1 MKREAIAQTTI
12 AVLALGWATLLGVG
26 ASTPAAAQSIAFG
39 PEHPYSVGASAS
51 GVKAGDFDNDGT
63 TDLLV
68 ASDGANKLALFPGD
82 GSGGFGTAL
91 ETSLSASPTSLDVAD
106 LNSDG
111 NLDAIIISRPEQQL
125 ITRLGQGD
133 GTFGAPTA
141 LSVASGAKEFT
152 PLDFDG
158 DSNVDVAYATRNAI
172 YFVEGN
178 GDGSFTSL
186 SSGLTLCGSCS
197 GDEKNGLLSADLNDD
212 GLPDLVAVDGNTR
225 VHVTLND
232 GGTGD
237 APYPYPVTT
246 TYSALTTPQDV
257 GVLDL
262 DGDGDLDVVASGG
275 ASSANWV
282 TMYNDGTG
290 TLSNTT
296 LGQAAF
302 AWHLATADFDLDGA
316 QDVAFA
322 SDTDGVTIARDA
334 GTALSSAGT
343 FTAGTAAY
351 DVATADFNG
360 DRYPD
365 LAVADQS
372 GSDLIVRLNAPTV
385 SWTGGG
391 DGRSWRD
398 AANWSTGT
406 VPTASSNVVIDYD
419 PGSSYVIDVGG
430 TQEVASITQTTSR
443 VNLDV
448 EDQLTVNG
456 AFDHAAGS
464 VSGGGTLTVNG
475 RYTLAPSGFGELLAP
490 ATTVLN
496 GGLTWTDGDLSGG
509 GTTIINGASTVQ
521 AEDCFSSPVVLDNFR
536 RLELNATLAITAGCI
551 SLESGATFV
560 VGPEGTV
567 DFQAA
572 DTDIRPVDESTS
584 LPTLIN
590 NGTIVK
596 TAGASGASTIGW
608 QSDFFGD
615 ERLILQNNGT
625 IRAETGTIRIYYSE
639 SSTNSDGLLEMT
651 DGNFTLYRAED
662 GASTAVDVGGTIQGP
677 GRVRLNGELALS
689 GTIDLSGTLSM
700 RDGQALTEALTINQL
715 NTLRVRTNKFTDA
728 VFAFNAAG
736 AQTVQTLSVQG
747 RMELNTDLTIA
758 NRFTFGTGEPSTLT
772 GSGNLTVPAGATME
786 WGDGRM
792 GGGGTL
798 TVGGTLTSVVAQ
810 YLDGDFP
817 TQSSQATLNGR
828 HLVVSGSVVW
838 DDAPLYL
845 NAGATVDVQSGGTF
859 DLQRDGRI
867 EPGDGSTSEEQVI
880 NAGTLVKSGVGQR
893 IDSESPFPG
902 PGDGDATTYDTV
914 SYGMPIAVPVTNSG
928 TLSLEAGRTAFTDA
942 LDNTGRIQGT
952 DTLDVSTVG
961 AFTNTGTLAP
971 GTSPG
976 TLTVEG
982 PVDLSG
988 TTLAIEALGATPGT
1002 GHDQL
1007 KATGAVQLGGTL
1019 DVTLLDGYDPPGGTS
1034 FTLVEA
1040 ESVAG
1045 TFDAVNRP
1053 TLSGRTVD
1061 VEYQAGS
1068 VTLTVTAD
1076 NTPPTASDDEAQ
1088 TTEGTAVIID
1098 VLANDTDANGDALAI
1113 TEVTDPTH
1121 GTAAVID
1128 NAVRYTP
1135 SDGYTGEDAFTYTV
1149 SDGNGGTDEG
1159 AVAVTVQATTGTLAG
1174 TVTDAD
1180 SGSPLADASVVI
1192 AALDRSTTTGA
1203 EGAYTLGGL
1212 PDGTYSAE
1220 ARAPGYQAGTQEV
1233 TITAGQ
1239 ATTADFALDPEVTN
1253 TPPTAADDAVTTFR
1267 GVPVAINVLANDTDA
1282 DGDPLT
1288 IAEVGTP
1295 TLGTVSI
1302 ADAGLQYVPNDGA
1315 TGTDTFR
1322 YVVRDGNGGQAEGTV
1337 TVTITAQGFAVTN
1350 VGTLGGATSKA
1361 VAVDGRGRIVGVST
1375 TERGTARAFVWDDG
1389 AIQPLPTPE
1398 GDAIQVT
1405 AANEAGE
1412 VVGAALRDSTSEAF
1426 LITAAGASTALGTLG
1441 GPFSAAYD
1449 INRTGD
1455 VVGTAATASQAH
1467 HAFRWAGTM
1476 NDLGTFGAAHSEAF
1490 GINDAGTVVGTATD
1504 EDGTTRP
1511 FVGTTVL
1518 PDAESGRAY
1527 AINESEQMVGSQLDG
1542 DRVVART
1549 WTSDGTGTTLE
1560 GLGGTFAEAYAIND
1574 AGWVVGTAAVGAE
1587 AAATAK
1593 ASTAARFRQWRTD
1606 PGASWRRGATVGA
1619 ASSAKLAGDDGSYHA
1634 VLWID
1639 GEPRDLN
1646 DLILD
1651 PGNDWTLIEAR
1662 HVSGEGQ
1669 IVGYGRYRGALRA
1682 FVLRPTDNA
1691 PPQVRN
1697 DEHRV
1702 TERAPTV
1709 LDVLAND
1716 IDHDGQPLRITEVL
1730 DRPSGTV
1737 HLTGDSTAIRYA
1749 PAPGFRGSDRF
1760 RYRVSDGAGGTAHA
1774 TVRIDVAVASP
1785 ARLRLHPNYPNP
1797 FRTRT
1802 VIRYELPEAAPAQL
1816 ALYDMLGR
1824 RVLMLVDEQ
1833 QPAGIHEVTMDARTL
1848 TSGVYLLR
1856 LQAADAVET
1865 RRLTIVR

>member
-26 ASTPAAAQSIAFG
+26 GATPAAAQSIAFG

-237 APYPYPVTT
+237 SPYPYPVTT

-334 GTALSSAGT
+334 GTSLSSAGT

-360 DRYPD
+360 DGYPD

-406 VPTASSNVVIDYD
+406 VPTASSDVVIDYD

-509 GTTIINGASTVQ
+509 GTTTINGASTVQ
-521 AEDCFSSPVVLDNFR
+521 AEDCFSSPVVLDTFR

-608 QSDFFGD
+608 QSDFLDD

-677 GRVRLNGELALS
+677 GRVGLNGELALS

-715 NTLRVRTNKFTDA
+715 DTLRVRTNKFTDA

-798 TVGGTLTSVVAQ
+798 TVGGTLTPVVAR

-828 HLVVSGSVVW
+828 DLVVSGSVVW

-893 IDSESPFPG
+893 IDSENPFPG

-961 AFTNTGTLAP
+961 TFTNTGTLAP

-988 TTLAIEALGATPGT
+988 TTLAIEALGATPST

-1088 TTEGTAVIID
+1088 TSEDTAVTVD
-1098 VLANDTDANGDALAI
+1098 VLANDSDDDGDPLAI

-1203 EGAYTLGGL
+1203 EGAYTLSDL
-1212 PDGTYSAE
+1212 PEGTYSAE
-1220 ARAPGYQAGTQEV
+1220 VNATGYQAATQEV

-1267 GVPVAINVLANDTDA
+1267 GVPVAIDVLANDTDA
-1282 DGDPLT
+1282 DGDLLT

-1405 AANEAGE
+1405 AVNEAGE

-1662 HVSGEGQ
+1662 HVSDEGQ

-1856 LQAADAVET
+1856 LQAADAAET

>member
-1 MKREAIAQTTI
+1 
-12 AVLALGWATLLGVG
+12 
-26 ASTPAAAQSIAFG
+26 
-39 PEHPYSVGASAS
+39 
-51 GVKAGDFDNDGT
+51 
-63 TDLLV
+63 
-68 ASDGANKLALFPGD
+68 
-82 GSGGFGTAL
+82 
-91 ETSLSASPTSLDVAD
+91 
-106 LNSDG
+106 
-111 NLDAIIISRPEQQL
+111 
-125 ITRLGQGD
+125 
-133 GTFGAPTA
+133 
-141 LSVASGAKEFT
+141 
-152 PLDFDG
+152 
-158 DSNVDVAYATRNAI
+158 
-172 YFVEGN
+172 
-178 GDGSFTSL
+178 
-186 SSGLTLCGSCS
+186 
-197 GDEKNGLLSADLNDD
+197 
-212 GLPDLVAVDGNTR
+212 
-225 VHVTLND
+225 
-232 GGTGD
+232 
-237 APYPYPVTT
+237 
-246 TYSALTTPQDV
+246 
-257 GVLDL
+257 
-262 DGDGDLDVVASGG
+262 
-275 ASSANWV
+275 
-282 TMYNDGTG
+282 
-290 TLSNTT
+290 
-296 LGQAAF
+296 
-302 AWHLATADFDLDGA
+302 
-316 QDVAFA
+316 
-322 SDTDGVTIARDA
+322 
-334 GTALSSAGT
+334 
-343 FTAGTAAY
+343 
-351 DVATADFNG
+351 
-360 DRYPD
+360 
-365 LAVADQS
+365 
-372 GSDLIVRLNAPTV
+372 
-385 SWTGGG
+385 
-391 DGRSWRD
+391 
-398 AANWSTGT
+398 
-406 VPTASSNVVIDYD
+406 
-419 PGSSYVIDVGG
+419 
-430 TQEVASITQTTSR
+430 
-443 VNLDV
+443 
-448 EDQLTVNG
+448 
-456 AFDHAAGS
+456 
-464 VSGGGTLTVNG
+464 
-475 RYTLAPSGFGELLAP
+475 
-490 ATTVLN
+490 
-496 GGLTWTDGDLSGG
+496 
-509 GTTIINGASTVQ
+509 
-521 AEDCFSSPVVLDNFR
+521 
-536 RLELNATLAITAGCI
+536 
-551 SLESGATFV
+551 
-560 VGPEGTV
+560 
-567 DFQAA
+567 
-572 DTDIRPVDESTS
+572 
-584 LPTLIN
+584 
-590 NGTIVK
+590 
-596 TAGASGASTIGW
+596 
-608 QSDFFGD
+608 
-615 ERLILQNNGT
+615 
-625 IRAETGTIRIYYSE
+625 
-639 SSTNSDGLLEMT
+639 
-651 DGNFTLYRAED
+651 
-662 GASTAVDVGGTIQGP
+662 
-677 GRVRLNGELALS
+677 
-689 GTIDLSGTLSM
+689 
-700 RDGQALTEALTINQL
+700 
-715 NTLRVRTNKFTDA
+715 
-728 VFAFNAAG
+728 
-736 AQTVQTLSVQG
+736 
-747 RMELNTDLTIA
+747 MELNTDLTIA

-798 TVGGTLTSVVAQ
+798 TVGGTLTSVVAR

-828 HLVVSGSVVW
+828 DLVVSGSVVW

-859 DLQRDGRI
+859 DFQRDGRI

-893 IDSESPFPG
+893 IDSENPFPG

-1088 TTEGTAVIID
+1088 TSEDTAVTVDVLANDSDDDGDPLSITNVTDPSNGTAELVDATVRYTPDSGYTGSDTFTYTIGDGRGGTDEATVTVTVQATTGTLAGTVFDNADEAPIAGATVDIAALDRSTTTDSEGTYTLSDLPEGTYSAEVNATGYQAATQEVTITAGQTTTADVALAVDNAPPTASDDEAQTTEGTAVIID

-1135 SDGYTGEDAFTYTV
+1135 SDGYTGEDAFTYIV
-1149 SDGNGGTDEG
+1149 SDGNGGADEG

-1405 AANEAGE
+1405 AVNEAGE

-1662 HVSGEGQ
+1662 HVSDEGQ